1 MHTLPSPPSSP
12 NIGFSAPISHYYLQF
27 CDPKPRNLMS
37 KASSLLSRL
46 ADHQFL
52 ILRRR
57 HHPLPLHHRNIRSP
71 HRYAPPSPCRSPPW
85 PSHSQ
90 VGARNYTSSSH
101 SVRIQVK
108 LNLSAFG
115 RFFLYLSSLS
125 NGFFSRSYINDLKIL
140 SKFENTGL
148 SGNALKLLAS
158 PDDDFFRLLLDI
170 GELLAIFSCS
180 YVHLA

>member
-12 NIGFSAPISHYYLQF
+12 NIEYSAPISHYYLQF

-52 ILRRR
+52 ILRR
-57 HHPLPLHHRNIRSP
+57 
-71 HRYAPPSPCRSPPW
+71 
-85 PSHSQ
+85 
-90 VGARNYTSSSH
+90 
-101 SVRIQVK
+101 
-108 LNLSAFG
+108 
-115 RFFLYLSSLS
+115 
-125 NGFFSRSYINDLKIL
+125 
-140 SKFENTGL
+140 L

-170 GELLAIFSCS
+170 GELLAIF
-180 YVHLA
+180 LALMYIWHECLQVMIRDLVVKQYMRMDINGISLDISRSMHGMK

>member
-1 MHTLPSPPSSP
+1 
-12 NIGFSAPISHYYLQF
+12 
-27 CDPKPRNLMS
+27 MS

-52 ILRRR
+52 ILCRR
-57 HHPLPLHHRNIRSP
+57 HHPLPLHHRNIRPP
-71 HRYAPPSPCRSPPW
+71 HRYAPQSPCRSPPW

-108 LNLSAFG
+108 LNLRLF
-115 RFFLYLSSLS
+115 
-125 NGFFSRSYINDLKIL
+125 
-140 SKFENTGL
+140 
-148 SGNALKLLAS
+148 GNALKLLAS